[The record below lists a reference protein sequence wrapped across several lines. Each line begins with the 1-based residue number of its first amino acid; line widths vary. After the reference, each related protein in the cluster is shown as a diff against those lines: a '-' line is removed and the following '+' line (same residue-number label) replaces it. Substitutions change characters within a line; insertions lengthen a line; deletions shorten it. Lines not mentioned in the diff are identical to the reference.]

1 MIDVKNF
8 SILKKKIKE
17 KVSSTLYD
25 NGVENWIIK
34 EFEKKIDDSKG
45 EKDISDAVNDFAN
58 SHNPADKPIINYTF
72 IRDEFVKEGVD
83 IHEWKPE
90 RYFQIVNFKEK
101 FMPKLFAD
109 DLVKEFSFISTNEKT
124 PEIYLYDNEEGIYK
138 LEGINFIDRFTTQ
151 FLGTLKNKNIL
162 NEIVMF
168 VKSMTY
174 HDRDIFEKTDKSLLC
189 LSNGVYDVRINKLLM
204 HSPSMIFLNNIPI
217 RFNPKAE
224 CPKIKQFL
232 KEVLLEEDLNITQ
245 ELFGYVLYR
254 SNLFKKAFILLG
266 EKDAGKSTFLNV
278 LINLIGVH
286 NKSGVALQKLGDRF
300 SSYHL
305 YGKHLNV
312 VDDLDFRDVT
322 NTGMFKMAIGE
333 SYINCEMKHGSQF
346 QFINFA
352 KLVFATNKIAL
363 PKDVDDDAYYSRW
376 FVLRFQKEFTDENNT
391 IKRNLTQELITTEEL
406 EGLLLYALEGLKR
419 LLDNQKFSRLQSV
432 DEVKLIMHRSGS
444 SIASFV
450 IDKLEE
456 CSNYWVSKE
465 EMFEAYSQYTK
476 ECELVNKGINKL
488 GRDLPLFATYVLD
501 SKQGNKT
508 GWRNVKIKGSHVL
521 PDEDF

>member
-151 FLGTLKNKNIL
+151 FLGTLKNKKFFIKFL
-162 NEIVMF
+162 
-168 VKSMTY
+168 
-174 HDRDIFEKTDKSLLC
+174 
-189 LSNGVYDVRINKLLM
+189 
-204 HSPSMIFLNNIPI
+204 IFLNNIPI

>member
-1 MIDVKNF
+1 MESRRYYKN
-8 SILKKKIKE
+8 
-17 KVSSTLYD
+17 
-25 NGVENWIIK
+25 
-34 EFEKKIDDSKG
+34 
-45 EKDISDAVNDFAN
+45 VNN
-58 SHNPADKPIINYTF
+58 RN
-72 IRDEFVKEGVD
+72 V
-83 IHEWKPE
+83 
-90 RYFQIVNFKEK
+90 

-109 DLVKEFSFISTNEKT
+109 DLVKEFSFITTNEKI
-124 PEIYLYDNEEGIYK
+124 PELYLYDYEDGIYK
-138 LEGINFIDRFTTQ
+138 NDGINFIDRFTSE
-151 FLGTLKNKNIL
+151 FLGTEKDKHRLV
-162 NEIVMF
+162 EIIMH
-168 VKSMTY
+168 VKGMTFK
-174 HDRDIFEKTDKSLLC
+174 DRDIFEKTDKSLIC
-189 LSNGVYDVRINKLLM
+189 LNNGVYDISKDKLLM
-204 HSPSMIFLNNIPI
+204 HSSDLIFLNKIPI
-217 RFNPKAE
+217 NYNPKAD
-224 CPKIKQFL
+224 CPKIKEFL
-232 KEVLLEEDLNITQ
+232 KEVLMEEDLSLAN
-245 ELFGYVLYR
+245 ELMGYCLYR

-266 EKDAGKSTFLNV
+266 DRDAGKSTFLNV
-278 LINLIGVH
+278 LINLIGVK

-300 SSYHL
+300 SSYYL

-312 VDDLDFRDVT
+312 VDDLDFKDVS

-346 QFINFA
+346 QFINFS